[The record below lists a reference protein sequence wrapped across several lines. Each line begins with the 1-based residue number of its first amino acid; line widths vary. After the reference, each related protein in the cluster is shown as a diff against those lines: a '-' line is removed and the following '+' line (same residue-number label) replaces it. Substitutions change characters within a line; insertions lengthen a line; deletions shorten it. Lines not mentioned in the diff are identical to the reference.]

1 MHTVVE
7 TPSYLADVKSEAL
20 TEGEREAVVE
30 MIANHPEAG
39 NEIGGTGGARKVRVP
54 GRGRGKSGGYRV
66 ITFYFRQKLAS
77 VFTGALFQR
86 RESESEQSGKERVER
101 YFGGYRSG
109 LQEGS
114 EAPCLSLE
122 RGSSK
127 RPRKLALL
135 CGAKS
140 PMALL

>member
-30 MIANHPEAG
+30 MIANHPDAG

-66 ITFYFRQKLAS
+66 ITFY
-77 VFTGALFQR
+77 
-86 RESESEQSGKERVER
+86 SGKNLPV
-101 YFGGYRSG
+101 F
-109 LQEGS
+109 L
-114 EAPCLSLE
+114 
-122 RGSSK
+122 
-127 RPRKLALL
+127 LALYSKGEKANL
-135 CGAKS
+135 SKAERNELKGILGDIVRDYRKGAKRGV
-140 PMALL
+140 